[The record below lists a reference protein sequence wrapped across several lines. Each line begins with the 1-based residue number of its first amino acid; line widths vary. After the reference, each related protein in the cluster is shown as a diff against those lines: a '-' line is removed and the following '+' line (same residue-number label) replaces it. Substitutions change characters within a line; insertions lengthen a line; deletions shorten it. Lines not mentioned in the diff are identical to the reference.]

1 MAVFFRHFSTV
12 SEKDSNRLQVAEGHS
27 QVQRR
32 ATSGIHSLDLILE
45 KNRGEL
51 LLYLTT
57 SVDLMLQYQQD
68 NLLYESRALC
78 FTCNGG
84 PSYHNT

>member
-32 ATSGIHSLDLILE
+32 PTSGIHSLDLILRKIE
-45 KNRGEL
+45 EN
-51 LLYLTT
+51 YPCT
-57 SVDLMLQYQQD
+57 LQQV
-68 NLLYESRALC
+68 
-78 FTCNGG
+78 
-84 PSYHNT
+84 